1 MFYESR
7 VRLGKIVM
15 WRRYNALPRRMAMRK
30 LFTLLFVMLM
40 TMTLATGSAK
50 SGDQP
55 IKVAYLTK
63 AISNEV
69 WQMMSQGVVELA
81 PQFGMTVTVMD
92 CDNNAAKQ
100 VEQVESCVE
109 AGYNV
114 ILVSPADLNAVAESC
129 KKAIES
135 GVHIVSVDG
144 PNFHAQAYVDAREH
158 ADAYELGVRTAKMV
172 NEKWPDKKE
181 INLCLIEF
189 VFEQACVERAAGLLD
204 GFNSAINAK
213 INMVARISPPDAAR
227 ANVMSESV
235 LQAYKVDVCMSI
247 AGDQAYGFSMAA
259 ATAGV
264 KPDDI
269 IVTAMDITPMSAN
282 LLAKGQYIKLLGS
295 WGSPSRDKALVH
307 LKAIQEALKVDGF
320 TSDPVCVY
328 YTPSYVDAS
337 TIDKTIKEFGW

>member
-1 MFYESR
+1 
-7 VRLGKIVM
+7 
-15 WRRYNALPRRMAMRK
+15 MRK
-30 LFTLLFVMLM
+30 LFTLSLVMLM
-40 TMTLATGSAK
+40 TMTLAIGAAK
-50 SGDQP
+50 AGDQP

-69 WQMMSQGVVELA
+69 WQMMSQGVADLA
-81 PQFGMTVTVMD
+81 PQFGMEVTVMD
-92 CDNNAAKQ
+92 CDGNAAKQ

-114 ILVSPADLNAVAESC
+114 ILVSPADLNAVTEAC

-144 PNFHAQAYVDAREH
+144 PNFHCQAYVDAREH
-158 ADAYELGVRTAKMV
+158 ADAFELGVRTAKLV
-172 NEKWPDKKE
+172 NEKWPEKKE
-181 INLCLIEF
+181 INLCLIEY
-189 VFEQACVERAAGLLD
+189 VFEQACIERAAGLMD
-204 GFNSAINAK
+204 GFNSAIKAK
-213 INMVARISPPDAAR
+213 VNMVARISPPDAAR

-264 KPDDI
+264 EPDDI
-269 IVTAMDITPMSAN
+269 IVTAQDITPMSAN
-282 LLAKGQYIKLLGS
+282 LLANGKYIKILGS

-320 TSDPVCVY
+320 TTDPVCVY
-328 YTPSYVDAS
+328 YSSSYVDAS
-337 TIDKTIKEFGW
+337 NIEQTMKDFGWK